1 MSDLPKYH
9 VHCFQKC
16 KFRALKLN
24 YWQSESF
31 DGGAIICD
39 AADVIFLGGMKL
51 NDAVPC
57 FLK

>member
-1 MSDLPKYH
+1 MCIAFKSVNSELCSEVELLAK
-9 VHCFQKC
+9 
-16 KFRALKLN
+16 
-24 YWQSESF
+24 SESF

-51 NDAVPC
+51 NYAVPC